1 MALLLLASC
10 SREQQPAESTIP
22 APAPA
27 PAPPAAG
34 RLFVTNEQGGDISVV
49 DVAAAKVIA
58 TIPVGKRPRGIRLS
72 PDGSTLFVALSGSPA
87 AGPGVDESK
96 LPPPDKKA
104 DGIGV
109 VSVREQKLIR
119 VIRAG
124 SDPEQTAISKDGT
137 RLFVANEDAG
147 ELTVVSVEDGHV
159 LATLNESLGETEP
172 DGHNLERDLRRY
184 ARRYNEMLTTNEALI
199 RTIIGETRR
208 HPEQARQVMCEA
220 GRSMRERLI
229 GYLRAAQEAGSV
241 RHDVEL
247 GPAIDAFTGMLL
259 AGMLRRTGFKK
270 YIDYS
275 GDDYV
280 ATVVELFLRGIVA
293 PERTPKRT
301 KER

>member
-1 MALLLLASC
+1 MQASTCMQAELLNPTRQRLLEAAFRVC
-10 SREQQPAESTIP
+10 SERGLHAATTREIAE
-22 APAPA
+22 
-27 PAPPAAG
+27 AAD
-34 RLFVTNEQGGDISVV
+34 VNEV
-49 DVAAAKVIA
+49 
-58 TIPVGKRPRGIRLS
+58 
-72 PDGSTLFVALSGSPA
+72 TLFRHFGNK
-87 AGPGVDESK
+87 E
-96 LPPPDKKA
+96 
-104 DGIGV
+104 
-109 VSVREQKLIR
+109 KLI
-119 VIRAG
+119 A
-124 SDPEQTAISKDGT
+124 A
-137 RLFVANEDAG
+137 LF
-147 ELTVVSVEDGHV
+147 GHV